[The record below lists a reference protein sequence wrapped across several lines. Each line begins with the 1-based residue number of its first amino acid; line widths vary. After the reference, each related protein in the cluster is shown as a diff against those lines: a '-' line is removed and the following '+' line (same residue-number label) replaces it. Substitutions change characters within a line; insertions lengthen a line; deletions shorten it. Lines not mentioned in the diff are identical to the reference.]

1 MRIQINSREKE
12 LIYKY
17 WYMAPENV
25 KSQLTNTRRKTLD
38 IEPDDIKDL
47 VGYLS
52 LECNHCDNK
61 KLAYELDDLCEML
74 ESFINPSPYIMNV

>member
-1 MRIQINSREKE
+1 MRIQISNREKE
-12 LIYKY
+12 LIHKY
-17 WYMAPENV
+17 WSMAPEDV

-38 IEPDDIKDL
+38 IEPADIKDL

-52 LECNHCDNK
+52 LECNHCNNK

-74 ESFINPSPYIMNV
+74 ESFINPSSYIMNF